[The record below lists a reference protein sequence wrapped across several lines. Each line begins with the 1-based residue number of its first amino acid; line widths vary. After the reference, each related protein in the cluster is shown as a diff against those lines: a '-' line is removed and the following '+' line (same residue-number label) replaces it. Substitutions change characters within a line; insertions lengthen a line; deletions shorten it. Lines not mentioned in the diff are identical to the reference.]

1 MLIIDC
7 PTHWN
12 STYEMS
18 VEAYR
23 VKDAFPIFK
32 EGEPLYRYCPAL
44 GDWKRVMDVI
54 DILEVFYEATHVIYG
69 VDYPTSNV
77 YLVVIWRVKHV
88 LNEKENHVDEFIRV
102 MIRKMK
108 ENFDKY
114 WGDCN
119 LLMAIGAILD
129 PRFKMR
135 LVDFA
140 FSKIYSEVDARTNVM
155 KVRDALYN
163 LFFEY
168 VEVDHARFRNGTILE
183 RSSTSTN
190 SVSKGKLVSSSIM
203 MFDLYLDTVEVHG
216 PLKSDLDVYLEEGVL
231 EVKMGM

>member
-1 MLIIDC
+1 ML
-7 PTHWN
+7 
-12 STYEMS
+12 

-32 EGEPLYRYCPAL
+32 EGEPFYRYCPTL
-44 GDWKRVMDVI
+44 DDWKKVKDVV
-54 DILEVFYEATHVIYG
+54 DILEVFYEATHVISG

-88 LNEKENHVDEFIRV
+88 LNEKENHTDEFIRV

-108 ENFDKY
+108 EKFDKY
-114 WGDCN
+114 WGECN

-140 FSKIYSEVDARTNVM
+140 FSQIYNEVDARTNVM

-168 VEVDHARFRNGTILE
+168 VEVDHARSRKGTILE
-183 RSSTSTN
+183 SSSTSTH
-190 SVSKGKLVSSSIM
+190 SVSKEKLVSSGLM
-203 MFDLYLDTVEVHG
+203 MYD
-216 PLKSDLDVYLEEGVL
+216 
-231 EVKMGM
+231 